1 MRMLRRTFL
10 LAALAA
16 GPAHAQE
23 CPPGPLGLVLAGG
36 GAKGF
41 AHIGVLRTLDSLG
54 VRPDLV
60 VGTSIGAIVGA
71 LYASG
76 LSGRE
81 IDSLTR
87 SLPLVDLVRNVSN
100 RTPHVWGSLLPLVL
114 WEQGAHGFTVATE
127 GIHELRTNAVLN
139 RILLRGNLLAR
150 GDFDRLPIRFRAV
163 ATDLR
168 SRETVV
174 LDGGDRAQ
182 AVRASSA
189 IPLVFTPERIG
200 DRILVDGGISANL
213 PVAAARAAGARRV
226 IVVDLREDLSSA
238 DSLDD
243 LSSPA
248 AVAGRLASFLFTPPR
263 DSLGPDDIYV
273 RPDVRGFANLDFRRA
288 PRDRLLANG
297 RAAADSVVGRT
308 RCLVRRGPPV
318 VPPLPTHPASWEVVN
333 GTARDGEAMGR
344 ILGLAPGRRLDLR
357 ELEPRL
363 SDSPDIETFRELWL
377 GPSGLG
383 DTIRFRARVV
393 LAERRLAG
401 LGLAYD
407 HDLGGPLWLG
417 ALDRFSVRGVEASA
431 VMTLGRFQSDFTGVV
446 VPQLGGRRMRL
457 SPILSLRLLSQD
469 VRQFSDSGGDFTKLH
484 VREANGSAGV
494 EWALVGAWRIGIAGR
509 AVTWRTPDG
518 DDRSTAGVSLA
529 ARSEPDNLV
538 RGGGEL
544 TWTGAYRLA
553 RVELGANLEAGPLRF
568 EPRARLGVGS
578 ELPVQTAFEL
588 GGADGFPG
596 LQVGERRGDREAL
609 VELQTSWLVRGP
621 VALRMLLAAGR
632 SATGG
637 GLFQRDG
644 WLAGVRVGAGTET
657 PVGPVA
663 FEYGFASSGQRAAFI
678 RVGRWF

>member
-174 LDGGDRAQ
+174 LDGGDLAQ

-226 IVVDLREDLSSA
+226 IVVDLLEDLSSSASLAGLAPPAPAPAPRAGGARRVVVVDLREDLSSA

-248 AVAGRLASFLFTPPR
+248 AVAGRLASFLFTQPR

-318 VPPLPTHPASWEVVN
+318 VPSLPPPLHSWE
-333 GTARDGEAMGR
+333 G
-344 ILGLAPGRRLDLR
+344 
-357 ELEPRL
+357 
-363 SDSPDIETFRELWL
+363 
-377 GPSGLG
+377 
-383 DTIRFRARVV
+383 
-393 LAERRLAG
+393 
-401 LGLAYD
+401 
-407 HDLGGPLWLG
+407 
-417 ALDRFSVRGVEASA
+417 
-431 VMTLGRFQSDFTGVV
+431 
-446 VPQLGGRRMRL
+446 
-457 SPILSLRLLSQD
+457 
-469 VRQFSDSGGDFTKLH
+469 
-484 VREANGSAGV
+484 
-494 EWALVGAWRIGIAGR
+494 
-509 AVTWRTPDG
+509 
-518 DDRSTAGVSLA
+518 
-529 ARSEPDNLV
+529 
-538 RGGGEL
+538 
-544 TWTGAYRLA
+544 
-553 RVELGANLEAGPLRF
+553 
-568 EPRARLGVGS
+568 
-578 ELPVQTAFEL
+578 
-588 GGADGFPG
+588 
-596 LQVGERRGDREAL
+596 
-609 VELQTSWLVRGP
+609 
-621 VALRMLLAAGR
+621 
-632 SATGG
+632 
-637 GLFQRDG
+637 
-644 WLAGVRVGAGTET
+644 
-657 PVGPVA
+657 
-663 FEYGFASSGQRAAFI
+663 
-678 RVGRWF
+678 

>member
-1 MRMLRRTFL
+1 MGMLRRTL
-10 LAALAA
+10 LFAAFAA
-16 GPAHAQE
+16 GPAHARQ

-41 AHIGVLRTLDSLG
+41 AHVGVLRTLDSLG

-87 SLPLVDLVRNVSN
+87 SLPLVELVRNVSN

-114 WEQGAHGFTVATE
+114 WEQGAHRFT
-127 GIHELRTNAVLN
+127 
-139 RILLRGNLLAR
+139 
-150 GDFDRLPIRFRAV
+150 V

-174 LDGGDRAQ
+174 LGGGDLAQ

-226 IVVDLREDLSSA
+226 IVVDLREDISSA
-238 DSLDD
+238 DSLDE

-248 AVAGRLASFLFTPPR
+248 SVAGRLASFLFTQPR
-263 DSLGPDDIYV
+263 DSLGPDDIYI
-273 RPDVRGFANLDFRRA
+273 RPDVRGFANLDFGTA
-288 PRDRLLANG
+288 PRDRLVANG

-308 RCLVRRGPPV
+308 RCMAGRGPPV
-318 VPPLPTHPASWEVVN
+318 VPPLPTYLEGWEVVN
-333 GTARDGEAMGR
+333 GTGRDGETMGR
-344 ILGLAPGRRLDLR
+344 ILGLGRGRRLDLTQ
-357 ELEPRL
+357 LEPRL
-363 SDSPDIETFRELWL
+363 SDSPDIEAFRELWL
-377 GPSGLG
+377 GPTGLG

-393 LAERRLAG
+393 PAARRLAG

-407 HDLGGPLWLG
+407 HDLGGRLWLG
-417 ALDRFSVRGVEASA
+417 ALDRFTVRGVEASA
-431 VMTLGRFQSDFTGVV
+431 VVTLGRFQSDFTGVV
-446 VPQLGGRRMRL
+446 VPQLGVRRMRL

-469 VRQFSDSGGDFTKLH
+469 VRQFSDSGGGGGGDFTKLH

-529 ARSEPDNLV
+529 ARTEPDHLV
-538 RGGGEL
+538 RGSG
-544 TWTGAYRLA
+544 
-553 RVELGANLEAGPLRF
+553 
-568 EPRARLGVGS
+568 

-609 VELQTSWLVRGP
+609 LEVQTSWLVRGP

-637 GLFQRDG
+637 GLFDRGG
-644 WLAGVRVGAGTET
+644 WLAGARVGAGGRT
-657 PVGPVA
+657 PGGPGAV
-663 FEYGFASSGQRAAFI
+663 EDGLGP
-678 RVGRWF
+678 